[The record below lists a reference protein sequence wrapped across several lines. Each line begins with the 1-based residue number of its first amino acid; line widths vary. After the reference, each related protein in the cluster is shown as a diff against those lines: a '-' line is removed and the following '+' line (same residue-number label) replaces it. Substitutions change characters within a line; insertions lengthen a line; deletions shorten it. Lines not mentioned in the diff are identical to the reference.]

1 VAGRGTDKSKF
12 TERVV
17 AMLILSAFITHIYC
31 YWFYLNSGKGLEI
44 RGKHLY
50 YLSLYGALSI
60 TGVAVQIVST
70 SALLSGVMGV
80 CVAASNSFIL
90 IEFMG
95 NPEYWSTTELWIFI
109 STVFV
114 SFLSSIVLNE
124 LKKNINDGVN
134 NFE

>member
-1 VAGRGTDKSKF
+1 MPTF
-12 TERVV
+12 E
-17 AMLILSAFITHIYC
+17 
-31 YWFYLNSGKGLEI
+31 N
-44 RGKHLY
+44 
-50 YLSLYGALSI
+50 
-60 TGVAVQIVST
+60 VAVDSILGLPANQGKTVKQSGYSPVLFWFKQVLETWKGYAT